1 MKSNQSQYIEFT
13 SQKRVQPHTI
23 PLSKIMTDQEKNCKY
38 WKLLNQIEN
47 VRQIFRESPRVA
59 SGRNQNLNDKTLS
72 VKNKQTNKQT
82 KVNKTTQRQEEKR
95 TLFIQTKSVSCTKY
109 ISFKM
114 TQS

>member
-72 VKNKQTNKQT
+72 VKNKQTNKQKLT
-82 KVNKTTQRQEEKR
+82 KPHRHKKKNVHCLFRQK
-95 TLFIQTKSVSCTKY
+95 VSAALNTAALK
-109 ISFKM
+109 
-114 TQS
+114 

>member
-1 MKSNQSQYIEFT
+1 MKSNQSQYIGFT

-59 SGRNQNLNDKTLS
+59 SGRNQNLNGKTLS
-72 VKNKQTNKQT
+72 VKNKQT

-95 TLFIQTKSVSCTKY
+95 ALFIQTKKC
-109 ISFKM
+109 
-114 TQS
+114 QLH